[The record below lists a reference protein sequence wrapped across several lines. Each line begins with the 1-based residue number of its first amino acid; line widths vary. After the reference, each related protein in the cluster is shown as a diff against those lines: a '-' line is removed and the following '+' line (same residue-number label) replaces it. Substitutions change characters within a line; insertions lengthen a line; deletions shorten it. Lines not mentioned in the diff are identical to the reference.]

1 MELTKIHLSSPEV
14 ELMLNPEV
22 ILTKN
27 RVLQKITGLLEG
39 VLQEQ
44 LEIVRKKGLD
54 GSDPFIVSP
63 KISRGENYLGL
74 PWLILDYPRA
84 SARKDICFIR
94 SMFWWGNFFSSTLH
108 LSGAYALQHRQQL
121 INNFSSFEHAYISI
135 STDPWVHHFEE
146 TSYKA
151 IRSMNEPDFRNTL
164 LGAEH
169 IKIAAKWPLSQW
181 EQASSILVE
190 HWRLLAGCGGLI
202 A

>member
-1 MELTKIHLSSPEV
+1 MELTKIQLSSSEV

-27 RVLQKITGLLEG
+27 RVLQKVTGLLEM
-39 VLQEQ
+39 LQKQQAELVQ
-44 LEIVRKKGLD
+44 QNGLQ
-54 GSDPFIVSP
+54 GKDPFIVSP

-84 SARKDICFIR
+84 SAQKDLFFIR

-108 LSGAYALQHRQQL
+108 LSGRYANQYRQEL
-121 INNFSSFEHAYISI
+121 SNHYSLFTHAYISI

-146 TSYKA
+146 TSYTA
-151 IRSMNEPDFRNTL
+151 ISLLNKEEFSRTL
-164 LGAEH
+164 KGAEH
-169 IKIAAKWPLSQW
+169 IKIAAKWPLTDW
-181 EQASSILVE
+181 EKAESLLLE
-190 HWRLLAGCGGLI
+190 HWKFLAGCCGLI